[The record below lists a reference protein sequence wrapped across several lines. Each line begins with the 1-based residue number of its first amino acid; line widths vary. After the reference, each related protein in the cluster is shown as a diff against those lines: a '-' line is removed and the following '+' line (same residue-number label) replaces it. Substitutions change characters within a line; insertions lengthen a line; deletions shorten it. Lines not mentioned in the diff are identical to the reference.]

1 MRCINIVH
9 HIKITKGD
17 YILKE
22 IKIAIP
28 GKPMGK
34 QRPKFST
41 QGKFVNA
48 RTPQETV
55 NYENLVKILY
65 RESYDGMSFEQDEP
79 LELIVNAYF
88 LPPANTS
95 KKKLALMYD
104 NKIRPTKKPDFDNIA
119 KIIGDALNAVAYP
132 DDKQV
137 VEASIH
143 KFYGTEPRVEITVR
157 SILESEE
164 TNNG

>member
-1 MRCINIVH
+1 MRCINI
-9 HIKITKGD
+9 ITLRKKRKEGHV
-17 YILKE
+17 LKE
-22 IKIAIP
+22 VRIVVP

-41 QGKFVNA
+41 QGKFVKA

-55 NYENLVKILY
+55 SYENLVKILY
-65 RESYDGMSFEQDEP
+65 RESYDGMFFEQDEP

-88 LPPANTS
+88 LPPANIS

-143 KFYGTEPRVEITVR
+143 KFYDTEPRVEITVR